1 MGPDQGVA
9 YIFPGQKAP
18 GKARWDRVPAK
29 VQKGGAWGGGIHSSW
44 LYTCIPA
51 LAHGCLW
58 GASLCRC
65 MGVCEARTH

>member
-29 VQKGGAWGGGIHSSW
+29 VQKGGA
-44 LYTCIPA
+44 
-51 LAHGCLW
+51 
-58 GASLCRC
+58 
-65 MGVCEARTH
+65 